1 MKTPLRVLF
10 VEDSEDDAELA
21 RLELEHAGFD
31 LDWRRVETEED
42 FAAALHERP
51 WQVIISDYQMPTFDG
66 LRAFALYCKSG
77 LDAPFIF
84 VSGALG
90 EERAVEAMRAG
101 ARDYIMKG
109 NLARLGVT
117 VHRELQ
123 QAENRRKQKAAE
135 ESAQREQRCLAMAM
149 EATGAGIAEFAVPLQ
164 ADTYITGRWRD
175 FLGYEPD
182 DIPTHDRL
190 QLWLRDRIH
199 PEDHER
205 GRAAVMAFYNGGEG
219 RFDAEFRMRHKNGDW
234 IEVACMARAIERDKV
249 GKATRVVLAVLDL
262 TERKKLESQMRQAQK
277 MEAVGRLAGG
287 VAHDFNN
294 ILTVILGYADLLRT
308 DKPESAAESVEQ
320 IQLAAKRAAELTKQL
335 LAFSRR
341 QIIAPK
347 ILNLNSVVS
356 GMSAMIK
363 RLIGEHIEVQIAAA
377 KNLWNVSA
385 DSGQVEQILMNLA
398 VNARDAMSK
407 GGKLTL
413 ETGNIELDEEYCRPR
428 PDVEAGD
435 YVMLG
440 VSDTGTGMDEATKA
454 QIFEPFFTT
463 KPQGQGTGLGL
474 ATVYGIIKQN
484 GGHIAVYS
492 EPDKGTTFKVYWPR
506 TEGAKSAPTTG
517 RITGELPRGNETILV
532 VEDEEQLRRFA
543 CRMLRH
549 LGYTVIEASD
559 GIDALERVKRES
571 GRIDMLI
578 TDVIMP
584 RLGGHELAQRLV
596 AELPHLKVMYTSGY
610 TANAIVHHGVID
622 EGINFLAK
630 PYTVNALASQ
640 VREVLD
646 SPPAE

>member
-1 MKTPLRVLF
+1 MKTPLIVLF

-21 RLELEHAGFD
+21 RIELENAGFE
-31 LDWRRVETEED
+31 LDWHRVETEET
-42 FAAALHERP
+42 FAAALHQRP

-66 LRAFALYCKSG
+66 LRAFALYRKSG
-77 LDAPFIF
+77 LDVPFIF

-175 FLGYEPD
+175 FLGYETE
-182 DIPTHDRL
+182 DIPGHDRL
-190 QLWLRDRIH
+190 QSWMRDRIH
-199 PEDHER
+199 PDDYEGAR
-205 GRAAVMAFYNGGEG
+205 SAVAAFHDGGGG
-219 RFDAEFRMRHKNGDW
+219 RFDAELRMRHKNGEW
-234 IEVACMARAIERDKV
+234 VEVACMARAIERDKV
-249 GKATRVVLAVLDL
+249 GRATRVVLAVLDL
-262 TERKKLESQMRQAQK
+262 TDRKKLESQMRQAQK

-294 ILTVILGYADLLRT
+294 ILTVILGYADLLRGEVQASS
-308 DKPESAAESVEQ
+308 KESIEQ
-320 IQLAAKRAAELTKQL
+320 IQLAAKRAVELTKQL

-347 ILNLNSVVS
+347 TLNLNAVVAE
-356 GMSAMIK
+356 MSAMIK
-363 RLIGEHIEVQIAAA
+363 RLIGEDVEVQNAAS
-377 KNLWNVSA
+377 KSLWNVNA
-385 DSGQVEQILMNLA
+385 DSGQVEQVLMNLA
-398 VNARDAMSK
+398 VNARDAMPK
-407 GGKLTL
+407 GGKLTI
-413 ETGNIELDEEYCRPR
+413 ETSNVELDEEYCRR
-428 PDVEAGD
+428 WSDVEPGD

-440 VSDTGTGMDEATKA
+440 VSDTGTGMDERTRA

-463 KPQGQGTGLGL
+463 KPQGKGTGLGL
-474 ATVYGIIKQN
+474 ATVYGIVKQN

-492 EPDKGTTFKVYWPR
+492 ELGKGTTFKVYWPR
-506 TEGAKSAPTTG
+506 TSGVRTDQPTS
-517 RITGELPRGNETILV
+517 RITGELPGGNETILV

-543 CRMLRH
+543 CRTLRH
-549 LGYTVIEASD
+549 LGYNVIEASD
-559 GIDALERVKRES
+559 GIDALERVKREP

-578 TDVIMP
+578 TDVVMP
-584 RLGGHELAQRLV
+584 KLGGHELAQRLV
-596 AELPHLKVMYTSGY
+596 VELPHLKVIYTSGY

-630 PYTVNALASQ
+630 PYTLNALASQ
-640 VREVLD
+640 VRATLD
-646 SPPAE
+646 STSVE